1 MKIVVKRVYEDL
13 DNKSYRVL
21 ADRLWPRGIK
31 KEDLKADIWPKEI
44 CPSNELRK
52 SFHSE
57 KIDQDEFK
65 EEYRKEIKENKD
77 NCENFKKSISDKENI
92 LLLSAAK
99 NPVHCYLIKEELEKE

>member
-52 SFHSE
+52 SFHGE

-77 NCENFKKSISDKENI
+77 NWENFKKSISDKENI
-92 LLLSAAK
+92 LLLSAAE